1 MIPVIQHNG
10 AQHSDPRLAENVLAT
25 HRQAP
30 TSRSERVGHRT
41 EVFFRG
47 PHTLLKRYL
56 DFAEILRL
64 RRIEVGLRG
73 VELVESAASAS
84 SAIPA
89 LRASA

>member
-10 AQHSDPRLAENVLAT
+10 AQHNDPRLAENVLAT

-47 PHTLLKRYL
+47 PHNLLKRYL
-56 DFAEILRL
+56 DFAEL